1 MDSLGDWLIEVGPL
15 SFSVAVD
22 GLVLM
27 GYEVLA
33 VALVDLTSKI
43 SSLIFVIIQGFCKS
57 ENKGGA

>member
-1 MDSLGDWLIEVGPL
+1 MFQCS
-15 SFSVAVD
+15 SD
-22 GLVLM
+22 GLVPM

-43 SSLIFVIIQGFCKS
+43 SSLIFVIIQGFFKS